1 MTPKQRRSLKVG
13 DLLIPRAEGSPV
25 IIMGERASN
34 KLDYGRKAGKRKAYL
49 IHDNGR
55 EYWMA
60 DIEVQIKY
68 RKP

>member
-1 MTPKQRRSLKVG
+1 MTPKQRRSLQVG
-13 DLLIPRAEGSPV
+13 DLLIPRAEGLPV
-25 IIMGERASN
+25 IIMGERDSN

-49 IHDNGR
+49 LHDNGR

-68 RKP
+68 LKP

>member
-13 DLLIPRAEGSPV
+13 DLLLPRSEGQPV
-25 IIMGERASN
+25 IIMGERDSN
-34 KLDYGRKAGKRKAYL
+34 KLDYGSKAGKRKAYL
-49 IHDNGR
+49 LHDNGR

>member
-13 DLLIPRAEGSPV
+13 DLLIPRNEGPPV
-25 IIMGERASN
+25 IIMGERISN
-34 KLDYGRKAGKRKAYL
+34 KLDYGRNAGKRKAYL
-49 IHDNGR
+49 LHDNGR
-55 EYWMA
+55 EYWIA

>member
-1 MTPKQRRSLKVG
+1 MTPKQRRSLQVG
-13 DLLIPRAEGSPV
+13 DLLLPRSEGLPV
-25 IIMGERASN
+25 IIMGERDSN
-34 KLDYGRKAGKRKAYL
+34 KLDYGSKAGKRKAYL
-49 IHDNGR
+49 LHDNGR

>member
-13 DLLIPRAEGSPV
+13 DLLLPRSEGQPV
-25 IIMGERASN
+25 IIMGERPSN

-68 RKP
+68 HKP

>member
-25 IIMGERASN
+25 IIMGEQDSN
-34 KLDYGRKAGKRKAYL
+34 KLDYGRRPGKRKAYL

-60 DIEVQIKY
+60 DIEIQIKY

>member
-13 DLLIPRAEGSPV
+13 DLLIPRADGSPV
-25 IIMGERASN
+25 IIMGERPSN

>member
-13 DLLIPRAEGSPV
+13 DLLLPRSEGLPV
-25 IIMGERASN
+25 IIMGERDSN
-34 KLDYGRKAGKRKAYL
+34 KLDYGSKAGKRKAYL
-49 IHDNGR
+49 LHDNGR

>member
-1 MTPKQRRSLKVG
+1 MTPKQRRSLQVG
-13 DLLIPRAEGSPV
+13 DLLIPRAEGPPV
-25 IIMGERASN
+25 IIMGERISN

-49 IHDNGR
+49 LHDNGR

>member
-1 MTPKQRRSLKVG
+1 MTPKQRRSLQVG
-13 DLLIPRAEGSPV
+13 DLLIPRAEGPPV
-25 IIMGERASN
+25 IIMGERNSN
-34 KLDYGRKAGKRKAYL
+34 KLDYGREAGKRKAYL

-68 RKP
+68 LKP